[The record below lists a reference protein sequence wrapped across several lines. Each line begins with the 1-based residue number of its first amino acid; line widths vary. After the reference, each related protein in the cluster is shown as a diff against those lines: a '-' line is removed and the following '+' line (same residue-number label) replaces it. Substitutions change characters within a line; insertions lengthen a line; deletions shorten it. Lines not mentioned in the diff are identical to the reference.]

1 MLLVSIEG
9 VLIDNIVILEDKLL
23 FSDSD
28 ENEDVVYSS
37 VPVNEYVENTDY
49 YNKVQVYL
57 YDEDYL
63 NFNDEE
69 GLAAFKDECLN
80 QFEKGNDSFTY
91 NNLKVFL
98 QEIPDQE
105 LKIK

>member
-63 NFNDEE
+63 NFNEEE

-80 QFEKGNDSFTY
+80 QFKEGNDSFTY

-98 QEIPDQE
+98 QEIPNQE